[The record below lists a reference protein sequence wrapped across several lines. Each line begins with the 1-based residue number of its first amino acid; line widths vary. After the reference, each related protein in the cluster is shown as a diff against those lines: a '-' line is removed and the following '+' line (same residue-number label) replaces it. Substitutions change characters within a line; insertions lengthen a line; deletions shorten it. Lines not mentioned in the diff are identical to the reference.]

1 MVNHV
6 ERYERWLLE
15 QELDG
20 SAGIGSDK
28 KMGGKGGGKK
38 ETEKD
43 QRFQKGLKSRVFWPA
58 LLFGHASSQ
67 ICSLYPWNAGGT
79 SREAR

>member
-6 ERYERWLLE
+6 ERYQRWLLE

-28 KMGGKGGGKK
+28 KMGGKGGEKK
-38 ETEKD
+38 KRRRIKD
-43 QRFQKGLKSRVFWPA
+43 SRNV
-58 LLFGHASSQ
+58 
-67 ICSLYPWNAGGT
+67 
-79 SREAR
+79 